1 MSGWTSTASWRKG
14 WILSTPPRLVR
25 TQLSRLQKTSLKRR
39 LQDTPK
45 TTFLLPGWENLSPLL
60 HQRWFLVSGFPEGPV
75 LPEDDPGSDD
85 VRKLF
90 LRGCG
95 LVAFP
100 HSYLCLFVFY
110 LSSVAL
116 PHCVFSYI
124 CLQRW
129 LARTLLRPLCHLDAR
144 DRISRHPF
152 HHCYLQGQRDVPCEL
167 WIISF

>member
-25 TQLSRLQKTSLKRR
+25 THLSRLQKTSLKRR

-75 LPEDDPGSDD
+75 LPEDDPGPDD

-90 LRGCG
+90 LRGCRW
-95 LVAFP
+95 VTF
-100 HSYLCLFVFY
+100 SYLCILYFMYLQWLFPTV
-110 LSSVAL
+110 S
-116 PHCVFSYI
+116 FSFF
-124 CLQRW
+124 QRW
-129 LARTLLRPLCHLDAR
+129 LAWTLLRPLCHLDAR
-144 DRISRHPF
+144 DRISRNPF
-152 HHCYLQGQRDVPCEL
+152 HHRYLQGQRDVPCEL
-167 WIISF
+167 WVIKV